1 MQSSIPD
8 SLHENQHLTCQN
20 DPWGYMYSFRRPW
33 RASLRYRSLI
43 AEVCLSLFFLPLHQL
58 PSLGAC
64 PKPFTIEGPLVQQ
77 AALLSGMRYHC
88 LSPDTFF
95 FSVSLAFRKCAHS
108 CLASLCHSS
117 TATANLLHQPSR
129 VGCSASTLIHLF
141 YTSRLEAGSSFH
153 AHINL
158 QTPNI
163 LSSLGCGATY
173 YFSVL
178 NFRFKV
184 PSDIP

>member
-1 MQSSIPD
+1 
-8 SLHENQHLTCQN
+8 
-20 DPWGYMYSFRRPW
+20 
-33 RASLRYRSLI
+33 
-43 AEVCLSLFFLPLHQL
+43 
-58 PSLGAC
+58 
-64 PKPFTIEGPLVQQ
+64 
-77 AALLSGMRYHC
+77 MRYHC

-184 PSDIP
+184 PSDIPWFIKEQTQGCKTIIMTISTPDESKLTLLGVDFSIYPGSQRIKWD